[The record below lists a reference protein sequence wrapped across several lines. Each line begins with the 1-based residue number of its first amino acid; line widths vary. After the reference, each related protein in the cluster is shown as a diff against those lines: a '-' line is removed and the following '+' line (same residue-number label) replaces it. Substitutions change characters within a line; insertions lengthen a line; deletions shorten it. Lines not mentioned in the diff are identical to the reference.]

1 MLKMKNPL
9 LELQLK
15 NEKLNSEES
24 KNKIFENLYSLFDLI
39 LEDPVENIIFESI
52 SIIIGYLQL
61 IIFIFDK
68 SVSKDKIKNSILYNL
83 VFDSVEKRN
92 VNK

>member
-1 MLKMKNPL
+1 MKNPL

-15 NEKLNSEES
+15 NEKLNLEES
-24 KNKIFENLYSLFDLI
+24 KNKIFENLYSLFNLI

-68 SVSKDKIKNSILYNL
+68 SVSKDIIKNSILYNL